1 MNTVTA
7 SFTIELATLQWFQ
20 WPKCLSEKKKQRQR
34 HAGTWYSLLFDR
46 SRYQITLNKT
56 TKEQTHSNKITT
68 TRGLTSAG
76 SPGKPQA
83 RDDHGAGEPE
93 WAPAGVCILCWSRSQ
108 YFRFEPEST
117 LRSVQELAKYL
128 RNLFSVMMLV
138 VVKQIENNWDV
149 FSDNCCHISP
159 KCDTGWEYRA
169 FHHYRWF
176 QSYGP
181 CKN

>member
-1 MNTVTA
+1 MICFVLSYRKKKFSSLLYSVDYYILVNTVTA
-7 SFTIELATLQWFQ
+7 SFTISYITVVPMTEMSQR
-20 WPKCLSEKKKQRQR
+20 KKKQRQR
-34 HAGTWYSLLFDR
+34 HVGTWYSLLFDR

-56 TKEQTHSNKITT
+56 TKEQTQSNKITT

-83 RDDHGAGEPE
+83 GDDHGAGEPE

-128 RNLFSVMMLV
+128 RNLFSVMMLF
-138 VVKQIENNWDV
+138 VVKQIENN
-149 FSDNCCHISP
+149 
-159 KCDTGWEYRA
+159 
-169 FHHYRWF
+169 
-176 QSYGP
+176 
-181 CKN
+181 